1 MLRFLPFLCF
11 ISLFFSTYSHSEEQ
25 YFILSAGEKGTPYY
39 EVSKEIRD
47 ILESTVPD
55 TQVFISESSGSVEN
69 VERLKSGLADYI
81 IVQQDIAL
89 NAYFNASEPY
99 TNFEILLPLFP
110 EALQVL
116 VAGDH
121 KRFNFT
127 ELSELIKSG
136 KVQSMSIGPKDSA
149 TNTLIRTVFSIFGIS
164 TPSDFFREHSISK
177 GLEDFKLGRV
187 DSIAHVAAYPA
198 NTFKTISDPAVA
210 ILSMEKS
217 EIAHIMSHVQGMSSL
232 DLDSN
237 QYPFDNANKK
247 IQSIGTWA
255 LLAGQSSTDK
265 KINAGIAEVILKR
278 LSSGSIKKGSVL
290 SQTYG
295 DAKAFTFNAEDH
307 HLVVN
312 TGSGYQEFFRGL
324 SLSSELLDLFA
335 DNQQSIIGYVI
346 LATVLIF
353 FALAYRRFVHGIF
366 DFLIAW
372 NRYQHIAY
380 SIVSV
385 IAAYFILTF
394 SIVHAEHQLAITSGL
409 NNSFEEVNIFDVHI
423 WLFVFSLTG
432 YNGVLF
438 PQTFSGQMLVT
449 ISAFLVPL
457 GAVGAI
463 VGEFVF
469 NFRDRRRRQ
478 GVSDVKNEN
487 HIVICGWN
495 DRVPTLIMKAMN
507 AQDNYLLGKKSNI
520 VVIAEEFGDVLNHDE
535 DMQRLHKRREV
546 EYIAGK
552 ARDPHVLAKA
562 NVDKAKTVILV
573 AEDRTLDADERTL
586 LSALSI
592 SRYCREKCSDHSVDN
607 IYMIAEV
614 NHEELRN
621 TILNADVNEVVNV
634 SDIGESLVVQSMF
647 NHGVSTAISNMV
659 AYNEFNEFYV
669 IDASE
674 VPSLS
679 GMNFDQILPILRR
692 HKILLTSIKS
702 IVRGDDG
709 KIIIDNKTI
718 KQHLEKYDL
727 VRQIITN
734 PISPAENIYQL
745 TADDQLILLSP
756 SMKVVNEFIMTQH
769 AKPSN
774 THDVRKQEVLG
785 A

>member
-1 MLRFLPFLCF
+1 
-11 ISLFFSTYSHSEEQ
+11 
-25 YFILSAGEKGTPYY
+25 
-39 EVSKEIRD
+39 
-47 ILESTVPD
+47 
-55 TQVFISESSGSVEN
+55 
-69 VERLKSGLADYI
+69 
-81 IVQQDIAL
+81 
-89 NAYFNASEPY
+89 
-99 TNFEILLPLFP
+99 
-110 EALQVL
+110 
-116 VAGDH
+116 
-121 KRFNFT
+121 
-127 ELSELIKSG
+127 
-136 KVQSMSIGPKDSA
+136 
-149 TNTLIRTVFSIFGIS
+149 
-164 TPSDFFREHSISK
+164 
-177 GLEDFKLGRV
+177 
-187 DSIAHVAAYPA
+187 
-198 NTFKTISDPAVA
+198 
-210 ILSMEKS
+210 MEKS

-237 QYPFDNANKK
+237 QYPFDDASRK
-247 IQSIGTWA
+247 IHSIGTWA

-265 KINAGIAEVILKR
+265 KINASIAKLILNALMSDTVKSDSI
-278 LSSGSIKKGSVL
+278 LSRS
-290 SQTYG
+290 YG
-295 DAKAFTFNAEDH
+295 DGKAFTYNTEDH
-307 HLVVN
+307 HLVTN
-312 TGSGYQEFFRGL
+312 TGSSYQEFFRGL
-324 SLSSELLDLFA
+324 SLSSELLDLFS
-335 DNQQSIIGYVI
+335 DNQKSVIGYVI
-346 LATVLIF
+346 LVIVFILLTLV
-353 FALAYRRFVHGIF
+353 YRRFIHEKF

-380 SIVSV
+380 SIFSV
-385 IAAYFILTF
+385 IAAYFVLTF
-394 SIVHAEHQLAITSGL
+394 FIVHFEHQLAITSGL

-438 PQTFSGQMLVT
+438 PQTFAGQMLVT

-507 AQDNYLLGKKSNI
+507 AQDNYLSGKKSNI
-520 VVIAEEFGDVLNHDE
+520 VVIAEEFGDVIDHDE
-535 DMQRLHKRREV
+535 DMQRLHKRHEID
-546 EYIAGK
+546 YISGK
-552 ARDPHVLAKA
+552 ARDPHILAKA

-592 SRYCREKCSDHSVDN
+592 SRFCRDKCSDHSVDN

-674 VPSLS
+674 VPSLT
-679 GMNFDQILPILRR
+679 GMNFDQILPVLRS

-709 KIIIDNKTI
+709 KIVIDDKTI
-718 KQHLEKYDL
+718 NQHLAKFDL
-727 VRQIITN
+727 IRQIVTN
-734 PISPAENIYQL
+734 PISPAENSYQL

-774 THDVRKQEVLG
+774 TYDVRKEEP
-785 A
+785 ASA

>member
-1 MLRFLPFLCF
+1 MFRLLPIFCC
-11 ISLFFSTYSHSEEQ
+11 ISILFSVISHSEEQ
-25 YFILSAGEKGTPYY
+25 YFILSAGEVGTPYY
-39 EVSKEIRD
+39 EVSKEILS
-47 ILESTVPD
+47 ILDDTVPN
-55 TQVFISESSGSVEN
+55 TQIYISESSGSVEN
-69 VERLKSGLADYI
+69 IDRLKSGLADYI

-89 NAYFNASEPY
+89 DAYFNADEPY

-116 VAGDH
+116 VAGSAD
-121 KRFNFT
+121 RYNLT
-127 ELSELIKSG
+127 ELSALIKSG
-136 KVQSMSIGPKDSA
+136 SINSMSIGPKGSA
-149 TNTLIRTVFSIFGIS
+149 TNTLIRSVFSIFGIS
-164 TPSDFFREHSISK
+164 TPTNFFNELNIPE
-177 GLEDFKLGRV
+177 GLEQFKLGHI

-198 NTFKTISDPAVA
+198 SLFETINDPAVA
-210 ILSMEKS
+210 ILSMEAF

-237 QYPFDNANKK
+237 QYPFDHGNKQ
-247 IQSIGTWA
+247 IHSIGTWA
-255 LLAGQSSTDK
+255 LLAGQASTDK
-265 KINAGIAEVILKR
+265 QINAGIAELILKDVMTKSKSSDTL
-278 LSSGSIKKGSVL
+278 LSKSYGVGKPFTYNVENRHLLINEGFGS
-290 SQTYG
+290 Q
-295 DAKAFTFNAEDH
+295 D
-307 HLVVN
+307 
-312 TGSGYQEFFRGL
+312 FFRGL
-324 SLSSELLDLFA
+324 SLNSELLTLITD
-335 DNQQSIIGYVI
+335 DKQSIIGYAVI
-346 LATVLIF
+346 AFILLLLII
-353 FALAYRRFVHGIF
+353 AYRHFVFGQF

-380 SIVSV
+380 SITFV
-385 IAAYFILTF
+385 IAAYFLLTF
-394 SIVHAEHQLAITSGL
+394 SIIHSENKLAVTSGL
-409 NNSFEEVNIFDVHI
+409 KNSFDEVNIFDVHI
-423 WLFVFSLTG
+423 WLFIFSLTG

-438 PQTFSGQMLVT
+438 PQSFVGQMLVT

-463 VGEFVF
+463 LGEFVF

-478 GVSDVKNEN
+478 GVSDVSNEN

-495 DRVPTLIMKAMN
+495 DRVPTLITKAMN
-507 AQDNYLLGKKSNI
+507 AQNNYLSGKKSNI
-520 VVIAEEFGDVLNHDE
+520 VVIAEEFGDVINHDE
-535 DMQRLHKRREV
+535 DMQRLHKRHEI
-546 EYIAGK
+546 EYISGK

-592 SRYCREKCSDHSVDN
+592 SRYCRDKCSDHNVDN

-669 IDASE
+669 IDASQ
-674 VPSLS
+674 VPALA
-679 GMNFDQILPILRR
+679 GLNFDQILPILRS

-702 IVRGDDG
+702 IIRGNDG
-709 KIIIDNKTI
+709 KIVIDDKAI
-718 KQHLEKYDL
+718 KQHLAKYEL
-727 VRQIITN
+727 TRQIVTN
-734 PISPAENIYQL
+734 PISPAENRYQL
-745 TADDQLILLSP
+745 TVDDQLILLSP
-756 SMKVVNEFIMTQH
+756 SMKIVNEFIVSQH
-769 AKPSN
+769 TKPSN
-774 THDVRKQEVLG
+774 AFDVRKEEL